1 MSRAPFQILVLP
13 FRESPSGFEYA
24 VFRRADNGLWQFI
37 AGGGEE
43 RTLPQPSPPGKE
55 SNETPEE
62 AARREAWE
70 EAGIGVRRPM
80 KALASRAQISVDGV
94 GGFLWGPDVS
104 SVPEHCFAVEFDGG
118 ELAIGEEHTEFRW
131 VDYETAMSML
141 HWESNRVALEE
152 LDTMLMDAG
161 VVT

>member
-1 MSRAPFQILVLP
+1 MG
-13 FRESPSGFEYA
+13 ESY
-24 VFRRADNGLWQFI
+24 
-37 AGGGEE
+37 
-43 RTLPQPSPPGKE
+43 E
-55 SNETPEE
+55 SPEE

-80 KALASRAQISVDGV
+80 KPLASTAQIAVDNL
-94 GGFLWGPDVS
+94 GGFLWGPEVN

-118 ELAIGEEHTEFRW
+118 ELSIGEEHTEFRW

-152 LDTMLMDAG
+152 LDGMLNS
-161 VVT
+161 